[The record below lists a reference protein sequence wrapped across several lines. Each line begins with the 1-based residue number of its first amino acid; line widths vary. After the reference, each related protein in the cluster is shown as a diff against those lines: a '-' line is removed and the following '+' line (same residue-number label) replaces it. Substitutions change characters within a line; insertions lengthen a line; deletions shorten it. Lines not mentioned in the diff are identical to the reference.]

1 MQIDVT
7 CRNANARKYE
17 RALRTDA
24 ASLLR
29 ILELE
34 RGELSLMIVGDRAIR
49 RLNRDLRA
57 KDQATDVLSFPQL
70 EERGEVSARTRVG
83 TKNAPPFA
91 LGDVVISID
100 TASRQAREL
109 DQSIAARIRTLLI
122 HGLLHLLGY
131 DHERSPAEARRMF
144 AREHELAARMP
155 SALMDEARAKASHS
169 RLDKT
174 QSPTIAKSAKAG
186 DLRWSPAAMPQASTK
201 REAKSV
207 GKHASKAAESLAKSM
222 PKVKAKNSLP

>member
-1 MQIDVT
+1 
-7 CRNANARKYE
+7 
-17 RALRTDA
+17 
-24 ASLLR
+24 
-29 ILELE
+29 
-34 RGELSLMIVGDRAIR
+34 MIVGDRAIR

-70 EERGEVSARTRVG
+70 EEHGEVSARTRVG
-83 TKNAPPFA
+83 TKNAPPLA

-109 DQSIAARIRTLLI
+109 GQSIAARIRTLLI

-155 SALMDEARAKASHS
+155 STLMDEARAKGSRS

-174 QSPTIAKSAKAG
+174 QSPTITKSAKAG

-207 GKHASKAAESLAKSM
+207 GKHASKAAESLAKSK